1 MDWRSI
7 SLDRVQFDTSSGTK
21 LPIRYG
27 SERQIRVQTP
37 RMRVRVSHHS
47 FGTRLS
53 LAQAHACAFSEFLK
67 SIELAGCHADHVDI
81 DLHPMEQLYLN
92 EDTICFDHMDTVI
105 ETEACMTVGAVLD
118 VACIVAI
125 DGLFVTRSSDG
136 DIIKARLSIAV
147 EQVKVYTEKRTREP
161 DVYVNGVK
169 QETVSNV

>member
-1 MDWRSI
+1 
-7 SLDRVQFDTSSGTK
+7 
-21 LPIRYG
+21 
-27 SERQIRVQTP
+27 
-37 RMRVRVSHHS
+37 
-47 FGTRLS
+47 
-53 LAQAHACAFSEFLK
+53 
-67 SIELAGCHADHVDI
+67 
-81 DLHPMEQLYLN
+81 
-92 EDTICFDHMDTVI
+92 
-105 ETEACMTVGAVLD
+105 MTVGAVLD